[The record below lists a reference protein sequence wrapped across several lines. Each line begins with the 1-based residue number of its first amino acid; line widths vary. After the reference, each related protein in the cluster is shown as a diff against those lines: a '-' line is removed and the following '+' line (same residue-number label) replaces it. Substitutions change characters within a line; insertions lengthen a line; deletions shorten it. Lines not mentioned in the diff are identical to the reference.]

1 MKFEHRERLL
11 ALAAVAAVAI
21 GYAVWQKFADT
32 GLPDGFA
39 SGNGRLEAVEIDI
52 AAKTAGRLKDVL
64 VREGDFVHAG
74 QPLAQ
79 MDIAQLVAR
88 KREAEAQ
95 LRRAQIAIE
104 TAGSLVAQRQAE
116 RSSAAAVI
124 EQRRAELD
132 AAESRLV
139 RSEHLAR
146 NSNVSQ
152 QVLDDDRASQRRA
165 KAALA
170 ASQAALAASDAAIG
184 AAKAQVVDAEAA
196 VDAAKA
202 AIESLD
208 ADIEDSTLTSP
219 RDGRVQFRI
228 AQAGEVLSSG
238 GRVLNMI
245 DVSDVYMTFFLPTQ
259 QAGRVSL
266 GADVRIVLDAAPHRI
281 IPATVSFVSDV
292 AQFTPKAVETEDERL
307 KLMFRVRA
315 QIPPD
320 LLRKYLTQV
329 KTGLPGMA
337 YVRLD
342 PNASWPAHLSSNIVQ

>member
-1 MKFEHRERLL
+1 MRFERRERLL
-11 ALAAVAAVAI
+11 ALAAIAVAI
-21 GYAVWQKFADT
+21 VGYLIWQTTA
-32 GLPDGFA
+32 GNSLPDGIA

-64 VREGDFVHAG
+64 VREGDFVRAG

-95 LRRAQIAIE
+95 LRRAEIAIE
-104 TAGSLVAQRQAE
+104 TAESLVAQRQAE
-116 RSSAAAVI
+116 RTSAEAVI
-124 EQRRAELD
+124 EQRQAELD
-132 AAESRLV
+132 AAERKLA

-146 NSNVSQ
+146 NDNVSQ
-152 QVLDDDRASQRRA
+152 QVLDDDRAAQRRA

-170 ASQAALAASDAAIG
+170 ASQAALAASEAAIG
-184 AAKAQVVDAEAA
+184 TAKAQVIDAEAA
-196 VDAAKA
+196 VESAKA

-208 ADIEDSTLTSP
+208 ADIADSSLTSP
-219 RDGRVQFRI
+219 RDGRVQFRV
-228 AQAGEVLSSG
+228 AQPGEVLPSG

-259 QAGRVSL
+259 QAGRVPL
-266 GADVRIVLDAAPHRI
+266 GADVRLVLDAAPHVV
-281 IPATVSFVSDV
+281 IPASVSFVSDV

-315 QIPPD
+315 HIPPA
-320 LLRKYLTQV
+320 LLQKYLTQV

-342 PNASWPAHLSSNIVQ
+342 PSTPWPSQLEKNLVQ